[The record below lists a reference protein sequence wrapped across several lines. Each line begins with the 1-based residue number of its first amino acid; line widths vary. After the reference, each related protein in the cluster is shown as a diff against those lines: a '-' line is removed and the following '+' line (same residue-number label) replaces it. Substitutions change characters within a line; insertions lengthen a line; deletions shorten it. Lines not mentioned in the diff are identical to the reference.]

1 MSKTDR
7 DRYDQTI
14 QYIRTISLPLEAKIK
29 QKVGGNQIQYGQMI
43 SLGEGNASF
52 IRGVV
57 SNQHHAIRALVLC
70 QNLFLPKGNLD
81 NNKTVTHCKGMS
93 ENEVKEAVLMYATK
107 PVVTLNEFRNVAER
121 ERMGVKNHNKDNILW
136 LTRSSMVFD
145 GGTNCYGAV
154 NIWLVKSGLC
164 SLDWYMNNPCD
175 AYNVNQVVGNGQ
187 EHDLNDLGS
196 ITPGWIFNI
205 HDANDQNI
213 CHWGVILETDSQ
225 GRKWAVASNT
235 DPGAMGTDNQPR
247 LVQFR
252 TAQDTGA
259 YGHFLLST
267 SIEVCKAKYNSHQV
281 KLRVLDPTTHRAN
294 YY

>member
-1 MSKTDR
+1 MTKTDQ

-14 QYIRTISLPLEAKIK
+14 KYINTISLPLANKIK

-70 QNLFLPKGNLD
+70 QNLFLPQGERD
-81 NNKTVTHCKGMS
+81 NNKTVLHCKGMS
-93 ENEVKEAVLMYATK
+93 ENEVKEAVLIYAPK
-107 PVVTLNEFRNVAER
+107 LAVPLIEFRNVAER
-121 ERMGVKNHNKDNILW
+121 ERMGSKGHNHDRILW
-136 LTRSSMVFD
+136 LTRGSMVFD
-145 GGTNCYGAV
+145 GATNCYGAV
-154 NIWLVKSGLC
+154 NVWLVKSGLC
-164 SLDWYMNNPCD
+164 SLDWLMNSPCT

-187 EHDLNDLGS
+187 EWDLKDLGS
-196 ITPGWIFNI
+196 IPAGWIFNI
-205 HDANDQNI
+205 HDAHDQNI

-225 GRKWAVASNT
+225 GRKWAAASNT
-235 DPGAMGTDNQPR
+235 EAGAMGTDNVVR
-247 LVQFR
+247 MVQFR

-267 SIEVCKAKYNSHQV
+267 SIEVCIAKYTSHQV
-281 KLRVLDPTTHRAN
+281 KLRVLDPTAHRQN